1 MDKFIARNKKAR
13 HEYHILETIEAGIVL
28 TGTEVKSCRAGKLSI
43 KESYARFIKGE
54 LYLVNA
60 HIAPYETGS
69 LFNHEET
76 RTRKLLL
83 SRQEIRKLLGKVN
96 EEGLTLI
103 PLAAYFN
110 QRNVLKIELA
120 LARGKK
126 IYDKREDI
134 KKRDMHREAMREL
147 KRNRG

>member
-13 HEYHILETIEAGIVL
+13 HDYHILETIEAGIVL

-54 LYLVNA
+54 LFLVNA

-83 SRQEIRKLLGKVN
+83 SRSEIRKLLGKVN

-103 PLAAYFN
+103 PVAAYFN
-110 QRNVLKIELA
+110 ERNVLKIELA

-126 IYDKREDI
+126 LYDKREDI

-147 KRNRG
+147 KRTRG

>member
-54 LYLVNA
+54 LFLVNA

-83 SRQEIRKLLGKVN
+83 SRSEIRKLLGKVN

-103 PLAAYFN
+103 PVAAYFN
-110 QRNVLKIELA
+110 ERNVLKIELA

-126 IYDKREDI
+126 LYDKREDI

-147 KRNRG
+147 KRTRG

>member
-147 KRNRG
+147 KRTRG

>member
-1 MDKFIARNKKAR
+1 MDKYIARNKKAR
-13 HEYHILETIEAGIVL
+13 HDYHILETIEAGIVL

-54 LYLVNA
+54 LFLVNA

-83 SRQEIRKLLGKVN
+83 SKPEIRKLLGKVN

-103 PLAAYFN
+103 PVAAYFN

-126 IYDKREDI
+126 MYDKREDI

-147 KRNRG
+147 KRTRG

>member
-1 MDKFIARNKKAR
+1 MDKYIARNKKAR
-13 HEYHILETIEAGIVL
+13 HDYHILETVEAGIVL

-54 LYLVNA
+54 LFLVNA

-83 SRQEIRKLLGKVN
+83 SKREIRKLLGKVN

-103 PLAAYFN
+103 PVAAYFN

-126 IYDKREDI
+126 MYDKREDI

-147 KRNRG
+147 KRTRR